1 MDDTQT
7 ADSARYV
14 SDYAAILRRR
24 WWIIAL
30 CILLGAL
37 GGFGLSLV
45 QSKVYDAS
53 TLVVVKDT
61 SLSDSSQQAGS
72 RTNSGIN
79 LDTEA
84 QLAKSQAVADQAK
97 AMLKS
102 STSVYQLTQAVTV
115 SVPANT
121 QLLSISF
128 SAATP
133 KAAQAGSH
141 AFAVAYL
148 ANRGVQ
154 AQNELN
160 AQVASLKKQRAALDA
175 QLVTVSAQIAALPT
189 NAPQRQSA
197 AANQGILSNQIS
209 ALANRLSPLLA
220 TSVNPGYISTDAL
233 LPSQPSSPN
242 KLLDIG
248 SGLFAGLLIGLALAL
263 LVDRRDRRLHNAGE
277 VRALD
282 GLPVLLE
289 LTRGKLPTAVAGRS
303 TPLGQHFGRLRNGVL
318 STLAMPADVARGEQ
332 TRSHVVL
339 MLGAS
344 PGAATGVVAANLCAA
359 LARPGHPVTLLCTDP
374 QSPSPA
380 LLGVT
385 GDRGLSD
392 LLSADADI
400 GEVQQPSPVSPGVY
414 VVVPGTTAEDDELVG
429 DRIGGVIDALL
440 AYSEYLVIE
449 ARPARSSAEGQALA
463 GLAQESFI
471 VLETH
476 RSRRDD
482 VSAALRQFDQV
493 GAPLAGV
500 VVVPEAKAMRRE
512 PGRRGSSAGDG
523 TPAPR
528 SGSTGSTRVTG
539 GREATEPES
548 VTARTGPTP
557 RT

>member
-1 MDDTQT
+1 MDETQT
-7 ADSARYV
+7 ADPARFV

-24 WWIIAL
+24 WWLIGL
-30 CILLGAL
+30 CMVLGAL

-45 QSKVYDAS
+45 QPKVYEAN
-53 TLVVVKDT
+53 TQVYVQAT
-61 SLSDSSQQAGS
+61 GAPDSGQQVGS

-84 QLAKSQAVADQAK
+84 QLVQSLVVANRAKTL
-97 AMLKS
+97 LKS
-102 STSVYQLTQAVTV
+102 ASTVYTLTQAVTV
-115 SVPANT
+115 TVPPNSQVLT
-121 QLLSISF
+121 ISF
-128 SAATP
+128 AAATP

-141 AFAVAYL
+141 AFAAAYL
-148 ANRGVQ
+148 ANRTVQ
-154 AQNELN
+154 AQKDLS
-160 AQVASLKKQRAALDA
+160 AQVASLQKQRVALDA
-175 QLVTVSAQIAALPT
+175 QLVTVSAQVAALPT
-189 NAPQRQSA
+189 NAPQRKSA
-197 AANQGILSNQIS
+197 EANQGVLSNQIT

-220 TSVNPGYISTDAL
+220 TTVTPGSIISDAL

-263 LVDRRDRRLHNAGE
+263 LVDRRDRRLHSVAE
-277 VRALD
+277 VRALT

-303 TPLGQHFGRLRNGVL
+303 TPEGQHFGRLRNGVL
-318 STLAMPADVARGEQ
+318 ATLVRPADVARGDQ
-332 TRSHVVL
+332 ARSHVVL

-392 LLSADADI
+392 LLGADADI
-400 GEVQQPSPVSPGVY
+400 GEVQQPSSVSPGVY
-414 VVVPGTTAEDDELVG
+414 VVVPGTTAEDDELVA
-429 DRIGGVIDALL
+429 DQIGGVIDALL

-449 ARPARSSAEGQALA
+449 ARPAGTSAEGQALA
-463 GLAQESFI
+463 GLAQESFV
-471 VLETH
+471 VLETR
-476 RSRRDD
+476 RSRREDL
-482 VSAALRQFDQV
+482 SAVVRQFDQV

-500 VVVPEAKAMRRE
+500 VVVPEAKPIRRGA
-512 PGRRGSSAGDG
+512 GRRDPSAGA
-523 TPAPR
+523 TR
-528 SGSTGSTRVTG
+528 SGSTGSTRATV
-539 GREATEPES
+539 GRGETLPES
-548 VTARTGPTP
+548 VSARSGPPP